1 MMKILLCSFLL
12 TFAVQAQTPAVG
24 DPAPNFALPYATRDS
39 VARTPLT
46 LAHEIGRGNIILAFY
61 PADWSPGC
69 TKEVCSF
76 RDNFSALQSLGAE
89 ILAVSGD
96 YPWSHHQ
103 WAKYQNLPFRLLS
116 DHNHHVAAEYG
127 SFDGSSPYN
136 KRTVFLIDKNGKIVY
151 RNLHYSVSDAKD
163 FNLLKEAMSHL
174 Q

>member
-24 DPAPNFALPYATRDS
+24 DPAPNFTLPYATRDS

-61 PADWSPGC
+61 PA
-69 TKEVCSF
+69 SF